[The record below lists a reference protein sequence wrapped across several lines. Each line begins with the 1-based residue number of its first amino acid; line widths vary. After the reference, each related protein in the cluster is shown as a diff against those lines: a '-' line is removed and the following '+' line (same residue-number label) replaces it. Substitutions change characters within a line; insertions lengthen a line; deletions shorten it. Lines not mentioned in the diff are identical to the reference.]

1 MEKNMYDYLKDQQ
14 DFQELYLNYKKT
26 LKGFKSFLKGIIEAF
41 VSDYDIYLDKP
52 YLDVSYIKIKDK
64 IIDLDLFY
72 DIFKESLREGY

>member
-1 MEKNMYDYLKDQQ
+1 MEKIIYDYLKDDQ
-14 DFQELYLNYKKT
+14 DFKELYLNHKKT
-26 LKGFKSFLKGIIEAF
+26 LKGFKGFLKGIIEAF

-72 DIFKESLREGY
+72 AIFKESLREGY